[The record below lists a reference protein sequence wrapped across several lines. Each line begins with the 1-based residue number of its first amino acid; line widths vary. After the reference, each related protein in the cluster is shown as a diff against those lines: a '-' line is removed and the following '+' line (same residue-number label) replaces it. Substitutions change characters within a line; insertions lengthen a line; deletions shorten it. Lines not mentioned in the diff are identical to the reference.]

1 MQHSPCQS
9 IRINQ
14 NPSESINIIRNSFEF
29 ENNRSVL
36 QETELNDVSLR
47 CVLTNQISADFIVSV
62 RISMANEKMT
72 AVVFLE
78 AEASLNRHG
87 NGACKLAGVRA
98 MFGQAWR
105 RRRRARA
112 RAIYPPGKQPLIPP
126 PLRPKLNSPNLRQ
139 RFLQIH
145 WAIK

>member
-1 MQHSPCQS
+1 VP
-9 IRINQ
+9 INQ
-14 NPSESINIIRNSFEF
+14 NQSESINIIRNSFEF

-47 CVLTNQISADFIVSV
+47 CVLTHQISADFIVSV

-112 RAIYPPGKQPLIPP
+112 RHLPAGEATTHPSPIAAKAQQS
-126 PLRPKLNSPNLRQ
+126 KLASEILADSLGNKIRT
-139 RFLQIH
+139 
-145 WAIK
+145 